1 MELSVLCH
9 LSDRDVVR
17 YNEIRRIVK
26 GLTSF
31 ILTKC
36 LRELQE
42 DSLIRPIQYVKVP
55 PRMEDALPD
64 NGKLFFP
71 LLKSLYL

>member
-1 MELSVLCH
+1 MELSVLWH

-36 LRELQE
+36 LRELEE
-42 DSLIRPIQYVKVP
+42 DSLIRRIQYEKVP
-55 PRMEDALPD
+55 PRMEDSLTD
-64 NGKLFFP
+64 NGKLFLP
-71 LLKSLYL
+71 SLKSLYM